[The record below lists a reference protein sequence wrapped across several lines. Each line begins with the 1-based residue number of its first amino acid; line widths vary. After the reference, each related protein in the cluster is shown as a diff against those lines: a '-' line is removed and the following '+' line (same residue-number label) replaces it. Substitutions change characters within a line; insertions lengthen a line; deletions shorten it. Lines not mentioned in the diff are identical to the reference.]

1 MGYIVKRLL
10 LVFIKAELPTNRDKY
25 NAKRI
30 EHTGIL
36 LAELFREY
44 YNLQMKHIRVEYD
57 KRLNLNKGLFS
68 KDLQTLFYN
77 YQTEIFGKR
86 IVEDGFNKAFKG
98 NWGAS
103 VNTKRVGILQDLN
116 RLSFNSFMSH
126 LRKTNLPL
134 CGEL

>member
-1 MGYIVKRLL
+1 MEILSDYFLPHIGETNYKEKAYYLGYMVFRVLSCYSGSEQPTDRDNYKYKRVE
-10 LVFIKAELPTNRDKY
+10 LVGPLMS
-25 NAKRI
+25 
-30 EHTGIL
+30 
-36 LAELFREY
+36 ELFREY

-86 IVEDGFNKAFKG
+86 IVEEGFNKGFKG

-103 VNTKRVGILQDLN
+103 
-116 RLSFNSFMSH
+116 
-126 LRKTNLPL
+126 RKY
-134 CGEL
+134 